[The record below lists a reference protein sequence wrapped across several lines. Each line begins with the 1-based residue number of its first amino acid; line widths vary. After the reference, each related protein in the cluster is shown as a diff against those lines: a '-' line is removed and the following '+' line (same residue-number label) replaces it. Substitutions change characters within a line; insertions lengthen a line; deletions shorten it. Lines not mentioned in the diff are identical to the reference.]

1 MNKRLMGKLSAGL
14 ALLLMTGC
22 QDLALNSSGSKGS
35 VRFRFEMPKAGFAL
49 QAIPAGTNS
58 FEIEISG
65 EGMSTPRKETFN
77 QADDGN
83 TKTISELPIGSK
95 QIVVKAL
102 KGTELLANG
111 TSSVTIAAGKTASAE
126 VTLAEVLRVRP
137 VSIKLEEPLPMDLVF
152 KTRITGQG
160 LNNPF
165 EKEVTIAADETEARL
180 GDFPLGAKEVQFT
193 ITAVAGSKRVS
204 VTPEPRNITVSESGA
219 SLDISA
225 GSVISS
231 FGNDLE
237 SLLSS
242 ADSLKVLTWI
252 QTLRA
257 RPARLRE
264 LFFMLPPAARQRLRQ
279 NPLVSSFLPEE
290 SEASATTT
298 RRVTVSR

>member
-1 MNKRLMGKLSAGL
+1 MTKRLMGKFSAGL
-14 ALLLMTGC
+14 ALVLMTGC
-22 QDLALNSSGSKGS
+22 QDLALTSSGSKGS

-49 QAIPAGTNS
+49 QAIPAGTNR

-65 EGMSTPRKETFN
+65 EGLTAPRKEMVT
-77 QADDGN
+77 QADSN
-83 TKTISELPIGSK
+83 TKIITELPVGSK
-95 QIVVKAL
+95 QVVVKAL
-102 KGTELLANG
+102 KDTELLANG
-111 TSSVTIAAGKTASAE
+111 TSSVTIAAGQTASAE

-160 LNNPF
+160 LSTTF
-165 EKEVTIAADETEARL
+165 EKEVTIAAEKTEASL
-180 GDFPLGAKEVQFT
+180 GDLPLGAKEIQFT
-193 ITAVAGSKRVS
+193 LTAVAGSKQVS

-219 SLDISA
+219 TLDISA
-225 GSVISS
+225 GSVISG